1 MPDLLIMEPQAASL
15 PLDELNVPVEP
26 QVEMLAVGIGRRL
39 REIANIFDLNA
50 AINQASGIVP
60 VEPQVEML
68 AVGIGRRLREIANI
82 FDLNAAINQASG
94 IVPVEPQVEMLAVGI
109 GRRLREIAN
118 IFDLNAAIN
127 QASGIVPV
135 EPQVEMLAVGIGRRL
150 REIAN
155 IFDLNAAINQASG
168 IVPVEPQ
175 VEMLAVGI
183 GRRLR
188 EIANIFDL
196 NAAIN
201 QASGIGNRVQF
212 KEHTIRVPSTCDCIQ
227 IPIVRTGAL
236 DGIVNVGWTTHDKSA
251 KAGIHYVNSQGN
263 ISFAQSEEEKTIEVE
278 MIEDREE
285 KKDICFTVELFDAR
299 GTFNTVTVY
308 IVDDSN
314 LYAEEKYFIKNIF
327 SCADNIPISEIV
339 TRLVDNVVTP
349 NTFKAA
355 LQCVC
360 SNADSIS
367 KEFAL
372 ASELFRLAVQHTPSN
387 VLTKTL

>member
-1 MPDLLIMEPQAASL
+1 MKPESIKFVLKTYLKERENALRYNHVTSYLSEPPEYMPDLLIMEPQAASL
-15 PLDELNVPVEP
+15 ALDELNVPVEP

-39 REIANIFDLNA
+39 REIAN
-50 AINQASGIVP
+50 G
-60 VEPQVEML
+60 
-68 AVGIGRRLREIANI
+68 
-82 FDLNAAINQASG
+82 
-94 IVPVEPQVEMLAVGI
+94 
-109 GRRLREIAN
+109 
-118 IFDLNAAIN
+118 
-127 QASGIVPV
+127 
-135 EPQVEMLAVGIGRRL
+135 
-150 REIAN
+150 
-155 IFDLNAAINQASG
+155 
-168 IVPVEPQ
+168 
-175 VEMLAVGI
+175 
-183 GRRLR
+183 
-188 EIANIFDL
+188 FDL

-212 KEHTIRVPSTCDCIQ
+212 KEHSIRVPSTCDCIQ

-263 ISFAQSEEEKTIEVE
+263 ISFAQSEEKKTIEVE

-355 LQCVC
+355 LQCTHSTAYSC
-360 SNADSIS
+360 ERFNKNI
-367 KEFAL
+367 L
-372 ASELFRLAVQHTPSN
+372 
-387 VLTKTL
+387 